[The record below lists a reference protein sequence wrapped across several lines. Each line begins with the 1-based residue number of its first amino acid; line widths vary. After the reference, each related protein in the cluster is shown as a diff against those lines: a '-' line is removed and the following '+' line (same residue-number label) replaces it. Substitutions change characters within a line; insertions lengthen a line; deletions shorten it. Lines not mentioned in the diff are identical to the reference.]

1 MVRTM
6 DEREMEH
13 RLTDVE
19 QRCRANGRR
28 ITELS
33 GHVEAVNRL
42 ATAVEVM
49 AARQQSM
56 GESVERLER
65 KVDTLE
71 EKPGKR
77 WEGLVDKALFA
88 LAGAFVGWLAAGLPG
103 I

>member
-1 MVRTM
+1 MVM

-19 QRCRANGRR
+19 QRCRANAHRL
-28 ITELS
+28 TELS
-33 GHVEAVNRL
+33 AHIEAVNRL

-56 GESVERLER
+56 GESVEQLER

-71 EKPGKR
+71 GKPGKR

-88 LAGAFVGWLAAGLPG
+88 AAGAAVAWVTAGMPG
-103 I
+103 M

>member
-1 MVRTM
+1 M

-19 QRCRANGRR
+19 QRCRANSHRL
-28 ITELS
+28 TELS
-33 GHVEAVNRL
+33 GHIEAVNRL

-49 AARQQSM
+49 AAKQNSM
-56 GESVERLER
+56 SESVERLEE

-71 EKPGKR
+71 ARPAKR
-77 WEGLVDKALFA
+77 WEQLVDKALFA
-88 LAGAFVGWLAAGLPG
+88 AAGAFLAWLAAGMPG

>member
-1 MVRTM
+1 
-6 DEREMEH
+6 MEH

-19 QRCRANGRR
+19 QRCRADSHR

-33 GHVEAVNRL
+33 GRIDAVNRL

-49 AARQQSM
+49 AQRQSSM

-71 EKPGKR
+71 GKPAKR
-77 WEGLVDKALFA
+77 WDGLVDKLLFA
-88 LAGAFVGWLAAGLPG
+88 AAGAFLAWLAAGMPAG
-103 I
+103 